1 MAGTDRS
8 AADSLNELLAELQ
21 ARPHQFGFYQ
31 ALRRLEAAFADHP
44 RLGAS
49 LRAQDDPVR
58 LSQEPSMT
66 FAPATLAKFEP
77 GAPGRPPRLGV
88 QFAGLFGPNGPLPL
102 HLTEYARDR
111 MRNSGDA
118 TLVRFVD
125 IFHHRMLSLFY
136 RAWSSAQPT
145 TQFDRPAS
153 DRFAAYVGSIA
164 GIGIPSLQGRDA
176 MPDLAKL
183 HFAGRLV
190 AHSRNAEGLEAMLGE
205 FFQLPMKLHEFI
217 GQWIDVPEDCRCV
230 LRGILPAASLG
241 MTTTIGEKVWDCQ
254 QKFRIAAGPMSF
266 VDYERLLPGG
276 QSLERLIAV
285 VNNYVGLEL
294 EWDLHLIL
302 ERDEVP
308 ATQLGTLG
316 NLGWTSW
323 LVSQPP
329 SVDAADLVLRP
340 SDAVAHRA
348 ASRSA

>member
-8 AADSLNELLAELQ
+8 AADCLNQLLAELQ
-21 ARPHQFGFYQ
+21 ARPHQFDFYQ
-31 ALRRLEAAFADHP
+31 ALRRLEAAYPSQP
-44 RLGAS
+44 RLGTS
-49 LRAQDDPVR
+49 LRAQDDPIR
-58 LSQEPSMT
+58 LSQEPSMA
-66 FAPATLAKFEP
+66 FAPATLARFEP
-77 GAPGRPPRLGV
+77 GAPGRPPRLAV

-125 IFHHRMLSLFY
+125 IFHHRLLSLFY
-136 RAWSSAQPT
+136 RAWSAAQPAA
-145 TQFDRPAS
+145 QFDRPAS

-164 GIGIPSLQGRDA
+164 GIGSPALQARDA

-190 AHSRNAEGLEAMLGE
+190 AHARNAEGLAAMLGE
-205 FFQLPMKLHEFI
+205 FFELPMQLHEFI

-230 LRGILPAASLG
+230 LRSHGPAASLG

-266 VDYERLLPGG
+266 ANYVRLLPGG
-276 QSLERLIAV
+276 ESLERLIAV
-285 VNNYVGLEL
+285 VDNYVGWEL

-302 ERDEVP
+302 KREEVP
-308 ATQLGTLG
+308 SAQLGTLG

-323 LVSQPP
+323 LVSHPP
-329 SVDAADLVLRP
+329 AVDAADLVLRP
-340 SDAVAHRA
+340 GSLKSERA
-348 ASRSA
+348 AG